1 MHFRQINLFLLVLN
15 TQIQATMTMIHL
27 LLMVSI
33 KTVRLDIENTSH
45 LSINYYSFTGA
56 SSGTKKKNTS
66 NPFASDMDNSSITG
80 ASSGTKKKDSSNP
93 FASDMDNS
101 SMTEHNS
108 SNIIIRKNYLKA
120 DNGTEP
126 LKDKTNTSEKEKRK
140 ATSPTLN
147 VAKRKH
153 RKNKRKSK

>member
-1 MHFRQINLFLLVLN
+1 MHFRQINLFLLVLH

-45 LSINYYSFTGA
+45 LSINYYSF
-56 SSGTKKKNTS
+56 
-66 NPFASDMDNSSITG
+66 TG

>member
-1 MHFRQINLFLLVLN
+1 
-15 TQIQATMTMIHL
+15 MTLIHL

-33 KTVRLDIENTSH
+33 NTVRLDIENTSH
-45 LSINYYSFTGA
+45 LSFNYYSFTGA
-56 SSGTKKKNTS
+56 SSGTKRKDTS
-66 NPFASDMDNSSITG
+66 NPFAS
-80 ASSGTKKKDSSNP
+80 
-93 FASDMDNS
+93 DNS

-120 DNGTEP
+120 DNGKEP
-126 LKDKTNTSEKEKRK
+126 LKEKTNTSEKEKRK
-140 ATSPTLN
+140 ATSPTLI

>member
-1 MHFRQINLFLLVLN
+1 MHFRQINLFLLVLH

-56 SSGTKKKNTS
+56 SSGTKKKNT
-66 NPFASDMDNSSITG
+66 
-80 ASSGTKKKDSSNP
+80 SNP